1 MTSQRRLGTRVC
13 RPDVSSWTSKAGS
26 EVSFSPCAPAL
37 SCYVVT
43 LLCQVCRCASRGSRT
58 HVEAAMSTRDRR
70 HKASMP
76 AAQPRWWLR
85 TFLSVVVPTRLG
97 RAGRAALPG
106 PRGETAPLAGRGSGG
121 CLTRQTARSPDS
133 LLATHHSLSTRL
145 AVSRPRGLS
154 ASQTGNLKST
164 FWHVENPHVS
174 GPTAFE
180 ATFGSAQPRRAEP
193 AVPNR
198 TYCVWILRSLT
209 PQQRKL

>member
-1 MTSQRRLGTRVC
+1 MTSRRFTDTPWVTSRRRLGTRVC

-43 LLCQVCRCASRGSRT
+43 LLCQVCRCASRWPHT
-58 HVEAAMSTRDRR
+58 HVEATMSTRDRR

-85 TFLSVVVPTRLG
+85 TFLSVVVPMRLG

-121 CLTRQTARSPDS
+121 CLTHDKLRGHPTASWPRITRSRHASLFPGHVVCPLSKLGISKARSG
-133 LLATHHSLSTRL
+133 T
-145 AVSRPRGLS
+145 
-154 ASQTGNLKST
+154 LK
-164 FWHVENPHVS
+164 
-174 GPTAFE
+174 
-180 ATFGSAQPRRAEP
+180 
-193 AVPNR
+193 
-198 TYCVWILRSLT
+198 T
-209 PQQRKL
+209 PM

>member
-1 MTSQRRLGTRVC
+1 MCLTGV
-13 RPDVSSWTSKAGS
+13 PH
-26 EVSFSPCAPAL
+26 P
-37 SCYVVT
+37 
-43 LLCQVCRCASRGSRT
+43 RGS
-58 HVEAAMSTRDRR
+58 HDVHTRQ
-70 HKASMP
+70 KAQGVHASGP
-76 AAQPRWWLR
+76 AA
-85 TFLSVVVPTRLG
+85 VVASHVPFCGGPHASGKGGKGSPPWPPWRDGPLG
-97 RAGRAALPG
+97 GQGLGGLPD
-106 PRGETAPLAGRGSGG
+106 
-121 CLTRQTARSPDS
+121 TRQMARSPDS

-154 ASQTGNLKST
+154 AFQTGNLKST